1 MPKIK
6 LNKKSV
12 DLTLGENPIEK
23 FEELGVN
30 FSCSS
35 GICGICK
42 IKIKKGM
49 KNINKKT
56 EAEEVF
62 PLEENERLACQ
73 CQNIKGDIEIDNPD
87 F

>member
-12 DLTLGENPIEK
+12 DLT
-23 FEELGVN
+23 
-30 FSCSS
+30 
-35 GICGICK
+35 
-42 IKIKKGM
+42 
-49 KNINKKT
+49 
-56 EAEEVF
+56 
-62 PLEENERLACQ
+62 LEENERLACQ